1 MTANTSTTAG
11 NHVTRQ
17 IEFNDV
23 LVNALKV
30 PGVKIDRDS
39 FLRNQF
45 KTKPQEFVK
54 DILSEGPVAA
64 GVYQDELRT
73 LARKIVDTTTL
84 QSSGMSFL
92 TGLPGGFTMAATIP
106 ADIAQFYAMDL
117 RMAQQIAYIYGEPDL
132 FRNGLPDDD
141 RVRNQLTVFCGVMFG
156 VAGAASLARAAT
168 AKIAKQ
174 MMISL
179 PKKALTKTLHYR
191 LIKSI
196 AKVLGMKMTKQVF
209 ARGVSKFIPLLGG
222 ALSGGMTY
230 AMMRPMGNRLIDALE
245 TAHFAY
251 TEESLKED
259 LSNLESLS
267 DEDSQ

>member
-64 GVYQDELRT
+64 GASQDELRT

-141 RVRNQLTVFCGVMFG
+141 LVRNQLTVFCGVMFG

-179 PKKALTKTLHYR
+179 PKKALTKTLYYR

-196 AKVLGMKMTKQVF
+196 AKVLGVKMTKQVF

-251 TEESLKED
+251 TEEFFKED

-267 DEDSQ
+267 DEDLQ